1 MNPAIKAPRSVYIVI
16 ACIALTAPDVASTD
30 NDTQITRITHFE
42 DSSSDRQP
50 TVTAVPQYPK
60 SARRDRIEGNATV
73 CYKINSKGRIVNA
86 SVRRSSHRMFA
97 KPSLK
102 AIRQSSYEPL
112 RPNQKVSQVKTCRTY
127 RFLLNPVAIEEID

>member
-1 MNPAIKAPRSVYIVI
+1 MSPAIAARRSVLLVI
-16 ACIALTAPDVASTD
+16 ACIGLAAPDVASAD
-30 NDTQITRITHFE
+30 NDTRVTRITHFE
-42 DSSSDRQP
+42 DASSDRMP

-60 SARRDRIEGNATV
+60 TAKRDRIEGEATV
-73 CYKINSKGRIVNA
+73 CYKIDAKGRVINP

-112 RPNQKVSQVKTCRTY
+112 RPDQEVSKVKTCRTF
-127 RFLLNPVAIEEID
+127 RFMLNPVAIEEID